1 MDIEKTVGIEEEF
14 FLVDLESLDCIERV
28 PRGFRAALTQ
38 RLGARVGPEI
48 MESMIELSTDIH
60 TTVPGAVS
68 ELKEMRAALIETA
81 ERFGVGV
88 VAAGTHPF
96 ADWREQRRVPKP
108 RYEQVAAALGTL
120 SNRIHVCGLHVHV
133 GVAGED
139 QRVDLMN
146 RVQHLLPLMLA
157 LSVSSPFW
165 RGRSTG
171 LASYRSAA
179 QEESPRSGLP
189 GYFANAREFEQLMGK
204 LTDGGLIDD
213 RSFLWWVIRPSTKFP
228 TLELRI
234 MDSCPIIE
242 DVAAIAAFYQSAL
255 AWLARNPL
263 QFLAWRS
270 HYLHVID
277 ENRWQAARHGL
288 DGRMVDAL
296 SGIAWPIGEAIENWV
311 ARLGSEALRLG
322 CHDELQHCNTIRE
335 RGTASVMLARLH
347 EAEMEA
353 GGTDETAL
361 LRVVDTLRAWT
372 RGEETPSPAP
382 MVLHLPDFGAPRET
396 VLN

>member
-14 FLVDLESLDCIERV
+14 FLVDSESLDCIERV
-28 PRGFRAALTQ
+28 PRGLRAALTQ

-60 TTVPGAVS
+60 TKVPDAIS

-81 ERFGVGV
+81 ERFDVGV
-88 VAAGTHPF
+88 IAAGTHPF
-96 ADWREQRRVPKP
+96 ADWREQRRVAKP
-108 RYEQVAAALGTL
+108 RYEQVAAALGAL
-120 SNRIHVCGLHVHV
+120 SSRIHVCGLHVHV
-133 GVAGED
+133 GVSGED

-157 LSVSSPFW
+157 LSASSPFW

-213 RSFLWWVIRPSTKFP
+213 RSFLWWAIRPSIKFP

-255 AWLARNPL
+255 SWLARNPL

-270 HYLHVID
+270 HYLHVIE

-296 SGIAWPIGEAIENWV
+296 SGTGWPIGEAVENWV
-311 ARLGSEALRLG
+311 ARLGAEALRLG
-322 CHDELQHCNTIRE
+322 CHDELQHCNVIRD
-335 RGTASVMLARLH
+335 RGTAAAMLARVH
-347 EAEMEA
+347 EAEIEA
-353 GGTDETAL
+353 GGTEETAL

-372 RGEETPSPAP
+372 RGEETPPPAP
-382 MVLHLPDFGAPRET
+382 MVLHLPEFGAPRET
-396 VLN
+396 MLN